1 MRIANP
7 IMSVPGAMKAM
18 LDLSAAAATTG
29 VDKDLVELLCLRVS
43 IMNGCGGCI
52 DYHTKLLREA
62 NVADERIWAVAG
74 WRDVPYYS
82 DAEKAAFA
90 LAEEMTHVHV
100 SDAVWDEA
108 AKHWSEQELAGLM
121 LAICAINTWNRLNVG
136 TQQKVS
142 A

>member
-1 MRIANP
+1 MRITNP

-18 LDLSAAAATTG
+18 LDLSAAAAATG
-29 VDKDLVELLCLRVS
+29 LDKDLVELICLRVS
-43 IMNGCGGCI
+43 IVNGCGACI

-62 NVADERIWAVAG
+62 KVADERIWAIAG

-90 LAEEMTHVHV
+90 LAEEMTHVQV

-108 AKHWSEQELAGLM
+108 AQHWSERELAGLM

-136 TQQKVS
+136 SRQEVS

>member
-7 IMSVPGAMKAM
+7 VMSVPGAMQAM
-18 LDLSAAAATTG
+18 LDLSRAAAATG
-29 VDKDLVELLCLRVS
+29 LDESLVELICLRVS
-43 IMNGCGGCI
+43 IMNGCGTCI
-52 DYHTKLLREA
+52 DYHTKLLRKA
-62 NVADERIWAVAG
+62 DVPDERVYAVAG
-74 WRDVPYYS
+74 WRDVPYYT

-100 SDAVWDEA
+100 SDDVWNEA

-121 LAICAINTWNRLNVG
+121 LAICAINTWNRLNVAS
-136 TQQKVS
+136 QQRVS

>member
-1 MRIANP
+1 MRITNP

-18 LDLSAAAATTG
+18 LDLSAAASTTG
-29 VDKDLVELLCLRVS
+29 VDKDLVELICLRVS
-43 IMNGCGGCI
+43 IMNGCGACI

-62 NVADERIWAVAG
+62 NVADERVYAVAG

-136 TQQKVS
+136 SQQKVS

>member
-1 MRIANP
+1 MRITNP

-18 LDLSAAAATTG
+18 LDLSAAASTTG
-29 VDKDLVELLCLRVS
+29 VDKDLVELICLRVS
-43 IMNGCGGCI
+43 IMNGCGACI

-62 NVADERIWAVAG
+62 NVADERVYAVAG

-90 LAEEMTHVHV
+90 LAEELTHVHV

-136 TQQKVS
+136 SRQKVS

>member
-7 IMSVPGAMKAM
+7 IMSVPGAMKAL
-18 LDLSAAAATTG
+18 LDLSAAAGTTG
-29 VDKDLVELLCLRVS
+29 LDKDFAELICLRVS
-43 IMNGCGGCI
+43 IMNGCGVCI

-62 NVADERIWAVAG
+62 NVADERIFAIAG
-74 WRDVPYYS
+74 WRDVPYYT

-100 SDAVWDEA
+100 SDEVWNEA
-108 AKHWSEQELAGLM
+108 AKHYTEDQLAGLTI
-121 LAICAINTWNRLNVG
+121 AIGAINLWNRINVA
-136 TQQKVS
+136 TQQKV

>member
-1 MRIANP
+1 MRITNP

-18 LDLSAAAATTG
+18 LDLSAAASTTG
-29 VDKDLVELLCLRVS
+29 VDKDLVELICLRVS
-43 IMNGCGGCI
+43 IMNGCGACI

-62 NVADERIWAVAG
+62 KVADERVYAVAG

-136 TQQKVS
+136 SQQKVS

>member
-1 MRIANP
+1 MRITNP
-7 IMSVPGAMKAM
+7 VMSVPGAMKAM

-29 VDKDLVELLCLRVS
+29 VDKDLVELICLRVS
-43 IMNGCGGCI
+43 IVNGCGACI

-62 NVADERIWAVAG
+62 DVADERIWAVAG

-136 TQQKVS
+136 SRQKVS

>member
-1 MRIANP
+1 MRITNP

-18 LDLSAAAATTG
+18 LDLSAAASTTG
-29 VDKDLVELLCLRVS
+29 VDKNLVELICLRVS
-43 IMNGCGGCI
+43 IMNGCGACI

-62 NVADERIWAVAG
+62 NVADERVYAVAG

-90 LAEEMTHVHV
+90 LAEELTHVHV

-136 TQQKVS
+136 SRQKVS